1 MSININLKYNN
12 IFIVES
18 RALWLDS
25 RFDFNIERDLILTFD
40 FALKKEIESLHGN
53 SFYVDSICEP
63 SEMQKNNFLAAIFF
77 KNWHFDCNGNDI
89 FTYHNT
95 PIGFSF
101 RIHIWSE
108 FLYLVRLAANLV
120 KLKKIKYEK
129 IVLLERG
136 SSINDTLN
144 FLGISNIFV
153 EQSIINKKATY
164 FFDIHLYMK
173 NSLNKK
179 NIKILSKKSM
189 LIIFTNLLNIIKKIF
204 FDSKKTK
211 NIFCQVYHPS
221 IDIVENLLRDK
232 NLKIFTRPLFYKRTK
247 FWFEY
252 SHFIPSSISIKNS
265 DLNNTAN
272 SLMNDFK
279 LKKFQKLILQDGT
292 DITEL
297 CYKEI
302 INNVSNIL
310 PQAIQDVVNIN
321 YFLDKNRFDLEIMI
335 ANLGLFET
343 ILDSCLKNR
352 NVTNYMIINGILMG
366 KFCDEAKYASHI
378 NSYSQSIKKNY
389 FEDKDNVICLGDPR
403 MDKYINTKPTKIKSI
418 NRDIP
423 TITIGTSGYNNL
435 DLISYTAIEFE
446 FMFDILN
453 TFNDLNEIGYK
464 FNLIIKVRPNGFLS
478 QYVAFASEYFPDLKI
493 NIIQNGKIKDVL
505 ESTDLYISIYSQT
518 IFEASCLGI
527 PVIYYKK
534 DKEFLDPPFD
544 NKSELVTASNV
555 EELKYIYLE
564 FLNNSDI
571 FTPFLDKKVM
581 EKYIGPLDG
590 KNLERNLSFI
600 YKLIEN

>member
-1 MSININLKYNN
+1 MDCRKNNYNN
-12 IFIVES
+12 IFIIES
-18 RALWLDS
+18 RDLWSDGE
-25 RFDFNIERDLILTFD
+25 FDFNAENDLILTFD

-53 SFYVDSICEP
+53 SFYIDSICEP
-63 SEMQKNNFLAAIFF
+63 AEMQKNNFLASIFF
-77 KNWHFDCNGNDI
+77 KNWHCDCNGDDI
-89 FTYHNT
+89 FTYQNT

-108 FLYLVRLAANLV
+108 FLYLVRIAANLV
-120 KLKKIKYEK
+120 KLKEIKYEK
-129 IVLLERG
+129 IVVVEKTNV
-136 SSINDTLN
+136 IKDTLN
-144 FLGISNIFV
+144 FLGIDNIIIDH
-153 EQSIINKKATY
+153 SIINRKATY

-179 NIKILSKKSM
+179 NIKILSIRSL
-189 LIIFTNLLNIIKKIF
+189 LIFFIGFLKKIF
-204 FDSKKTK
+204 FDSKNTK

-221 IDIVENLLRDK
+221 IDIVENLLRNK
-232 NLKIFTRPLFYKRTK
+232 NLKIFTQPLFYKRTK

-252 SHFIPSSISIKNS
+252 SNFIPSSISINNS

-272 SLMNDFK
+272 SLMNDFN
-279 LKKFQKLILQDGT
+279 LKKCQNLILHDGT

-297 CYKEI
+297 CYNEI

-310 PQAIQDVVNIN
+310 PQAIKHVVNIN

-352 NVTNYMIINGILMG
+352 NVNNYMIINGLLMG
-366 KFCDEAKYASHI
+366 EFCDEAKYALHI
-378 NSYSQSIKKNY
+378 NSYSQSIKKYY
-389 FEDKDNVICLGDPR
+389 FEDKDNVVCLGDPR
-403 MDKYINTKPTKIKSI
+403 MDKYINNKPTKIKSI
-418 NRDIP
+418 NRAIP

-435 DLISYTAIEFE
+435 DLISFTAIEFE

-453 TFNDLNEIGYK
+453 TFNDLNEMGYK

-555 EELKYIYLE
+555 EDLKNIYLE
-564 FLNNSDI
+564 FLNNADI

>member
-1 MSININLKYNN
+1 LILKKNKFNI

-18 RALWLDS
+18 RALWSSS
-25 RFDFNIERDLILTFD
+25 RADYNIENDLVLTFD
-40 FALKKEIESLHGN
+40 FALKKEIEAMHGH
-53 SFYVDSICEP
+53 SFYIDCICEP
-63 SEMQKNNFLAAIFF
+63 IEMQKNNFLAATFF
-77 KNWHFDCNGNDI
+77 KNWHYDVNGNDI
-89 FTYHNT
+89 FTYQNT

-108 FLYLVRLAANLV
+108 FLYLVRLAGNLV
-120 KLKKIKYEK
+120 KLKEIKYEK
-129 IVLLERG
+129 IVVIEKG
-136 SSINDTLN
+136 CAINDTLN
-144 FLGISNIFV
+144 FLGLNNIFV
-153 EQSIINKKATY
+153 EQIIINKKATY

-173 NSLNKK
+173 NSLNRK
-179 NIKILSKKSM
+179 NKKILSKKSL
-189 LIIFTNLLNIIKKIF
+189 LIFFTGFLYKIKKIF

-221 IDIVENLLRDK
+221 IDIVEKLLKDK
-232 NLKIFTRPLFYKRTK
+232 NLNIFTQPLFYKRIK

-252 SHFIPSSISIKNS
+252 SNVIPESVSNNRI
-265 DLNNTAN
+265 DLNNIAD
-272 SLMNDFK
+272 SLINDFK
-279 LKKFQKLILQDGT
+279 LKKIQKLILHDRT

-302 INNVSNIL
+302 INNVTNIL
-310 PQAIQDVVNIN
+310 PQAIQHVVNIN

-343 ILDSCLKNR
+343 ILDFCLKNR
-352 NVTNYMIINGILMG
+352 NVSNYMIINGLLMG
-366 KFCDEAKYASHI
+366 EFCDEAKYASHI
-378 NSYSQSIKKNY
+378 NSYSQSIKKYY
-389 FEDKDNVICLGDPR
+389 FEDKDNVVCLGDPR
-403 MDKYINTKPTKIKSI
+403 MDKYINNQPTKIKSI
-418 NRDIP
+418 NRDFP
-423 TITIGTSGYNNL
+423 TITIGTSGFNNL

-453 TFNDLNEIGYK
+453 TFNNLNEIGYK